1 MTTILTTL
9 LTCESRWTLSLKE
22 SLYIYICQVYKILNN
37 NITCH
42 VNKIFDDVDEYFTMW
57 QYFEHGWNLEMDE
70 RWEVLKPFQTLDE
83 WNLYCSH

>member
-1 MTTILTTL
+1 MLI
-9 LTCESRWTLSLKE
+9 CESKWIVSLND
-22 SLYIYICQVYKILNN
+22 SLYFIFCHVYKLLNY

-42 VNKIFDDVDEYFTMW
+42 VNRIFDDVDKYFAMR

-70 RWEVLKPFQTLDE
+70 KWKVLKPFQTLDE